1 METQQ
6 DKLISLTLAAGLH
19 LALFALLFVGALWH
33 TPAESPSVR
42 GEPIMA
48 TLVMGGAQPATNT
61 PRRPAPQAERVTA
74 PAPQPT
80 PTPSPQTAEA
90 PPQPTPQAP
99 VEQPDTEDQERASR
113 NAQAALEQA
122 AEEQREK
129 QRQEQILL
137 EQQAEQEAQRLQRL
151 REQQDREREAEL
163 DKIRQQREAADRQ
176 LQIEREKLQQL
187 DDLRTAQTRPGNSEQ
202 TQEATQNVNEV
213 GNRGT
218 DESLVERY
226 KVAIT
231 QAIYR
236 QWLRPDTTQRGLLC
250 RVQVTQI
257 PGGEVISVAFTT
269 PCNADEITRRSIE
282 AAVMKAQPLPY
293 DGFQSVFQRQLPVN
307 FTYNGEQ

>member
-1 METQQ
+1 MESRQ

-99 VEQPDTEDQERASR
+99 VEQPDTEDQERAAR

-129 QRQEQILL
+129 RRQEQILL

-202 TQEATQNVNEV
+202 TQQATQNVNEV

-218 DESLVERY
+218 DESLLGRY
-226 KVAIT
+226 QLAI
-231 QAIYR
+231 QQVVQR
-236 QWLRPDTTQRGLLC
+236 NWLRPDTAQPGIRCTIDI
-250 RVQVTQI
+250 VQI
-257 PGGEVISVAFTT
+257 PGGEVINVAVAS
-269 PCNADEITRRSIE
+269 PCNADELTRRSIE
-282 AAVMKAQPLPY
+282 AAVLKAQPLPY
-293 DGFQSVFQRQLPVN
+293 DGFQSVFQRQIR
-307 FTYNGEQ
+307 FTFRYDGE

>member
-48 TLVMGGAQPATNT
+48 TLVMGGAQPTTST

-99 VEQPDTEDQERASR
+99 VEQPDTEDQERAAR
-113 NAQAALEQA
+113 NAQSALEQA

-187 DDLRTAQTRPGNSEQ
+187 DDLRNAQTRPGNSEQ
-202 TQEATQNVNEV
+202 TQQATQNVNEV

-218 DESLVERY
+218 DESLLGRY
-226 KVAIT
+226 QIAI
-231 QAIYR
+231 QQVVQR
-236 QWLRPDTTQRGLLC
+236 NWLRPDTAQPGIRCTIDI
-250 RVQVTQI
+250 VQI
-257 PGGEVISVAFTT
+257 PGGEVISASVAS
-269 PCNADEITRRSIE
+269 PCNADELTRRSIE

-293 DGFQSVFQRQLPVN
+293 DGFQSVFQRQIR
-307 FTYNGEQ
+307 FTFRHDGQ

>member
-1 METQQ
+1 
-6 DKLISLTLAAGLH
+6 
-19 LALFALLFVGALWH
+19 
-33 TPAESPSVR
+33 
-42 GEPIMA
+42 
-48 TLVMGGAQPATNT
+48 
-61 PRRPAPQAERVTA
+61 VTA

-99 VEQPDTEDQERASR
+99 VEQPDTEDQERAAR
-113 NAQAALEQA
+113 NAQSALEQA

-187 DDLRTAQTRPGNSEQ
+187 DDLRNAQTRPGNSEQ
-202 TQEATQNVNEV
+202 TQQATQNVNEV

-218 DESLVERY
+218 DESLLGRY
-226 KVAIT
+226 QIAI
-231 QAIYR
+231 QQVVQR
-236 QWLRPDTTQRGLLC
+236 NWLRPDTAQPGIRCTIDI
-250 RVQVTQI
+250 VQI
-257 PGGEVISVAFTT
+257 PGGEVISASVAS
-269 PCNADEITRRSIE
+269 PCNADELTRRSIE

-293 DGFQSVFQRQLPVN
+293 DGFQSVFQRQIR
-307 FTYNGEQ
+307 FTFRHDGQ